1 MNILTLKELKA
12 IGRAIGWMEECLKQ
26 PIDGQTDADI
36 AQEVE
41 ALKVAKAAKR
51 KLNAAYKASRPKAA
65 LEAVCHTDQ
74 EMRRMQEAGTLP
86 KNVAAWLVY
95 CDGEPGVRPELRHHF
110 GWCEWHSPV
119 WVPLVYMPAAPA
131 A

>member
-1 MNILTLKELKA
+1 MNNEPAACRHDGRCQYA
-12 IGRAIGWMEECLKQ
+12 IDVGMEGAGSCSPRCLMPGNK
-26 PIDGQTDADI
+26 PAMAT
-36 AQEVE
+36 
-41 ALKVAKAAKR
+41 K
-51 KLNAAYKASRPKAA
+51 
-65 LEAVCHTDQ
+65 AVCHTDQ